1 MNQQCGRVRGRS
13 CRSQAW
19 RGSDDSGFSLIELL
33 FAVLISGIVMS
44 SAIRTFAVYG
54 HRFSAQQTAME
65 SMQEL
70 RLALDVLCGELRLAG
85 AGLLTRDVAFL
96 RMDRQEVEFLAN
108 LASSTTQMTA
118 DALPGQ
124 RDLTVEEATGWGKG
138 KTVVLCTFERCGE
151 NRLAADGRKHEIT
164 LAAPVTASIPAGSGL
179 FLLNRVRYYLKVE
192 EGGTFRLM
200 RDVDGGAS
208 TLLGGITQFRLDYL
222 TRQGTVTA
230 DPRVAAHVRITMGVG
245 ANGPLLT
252 RDVGLRI

>member
-96 RMDRQEVEFLAN
+96 RLLR
-108 LASSTTQMTA
+108 
-118 DALPGQ
+118 G
-124 RDLTVEEATGWGKG
+124 
-138 KTVVLCTFERCGE
+138 
-151 NRLAADGRKHEIT
+151 
-164 LAAPVTASIPAGSGL
+164 
-179 FLLNRVRYYLKVE
+179 FLLR
-192 EGGTFRLM
+192 RL
-200 RDVDGGAS
+200 G
-208 TLLGGITQFRLDYL
+208 LD
-222 TRQGTVTA
+222 RHA
-230 DPRVAAHVRITMGVG
+230 
-245 ANGPLLT
+245 
-252 RDVGLRI
+252 GLP